1 MSLADKLFLKYLD
14 LNVFLFLS
22 GCKNVLLSDF
32 NFQEKRMSPI
42 IIKTIQFFLSLSI
55 LIVLHE
61 LGHFIPAKYFKTRVE
76 KFYLFFDVKFALFK
90 KKIGET
96 EYGIGWLPLGGYVK
110 ISGMIDES
118 MDKEAMA
125 EEPKEWEFRSKPA
138 WQRLIIMLG
147 GVTVNFVL
155 AVIIFI
161 GLAFTYGEQYISNDG
176 LKDGVWVTDTNL
188 GDALGIK
195 TGDRFVAIDGK
206 EVENLQTIP
215 YELVYGEKFTIERDG
230 NKIEKKVPVDFIET
244 ISANKENAR
253 FISQRSPFIINSVPK
268 NSPNSTT
275 GFEKGDALIEIEGT
289 AVEYLD
295 QVSPY
300 LEENKGKTVNLVVK
314 RNGTNVPLQAKI
326 SDEGKLGVTLGFDT
340 MEEYAEKGY
349 FKVETL
355 NYTFLESI
363 PAGWNKGVK
372 TLTDYIKGMK
382 KIFNPDTG
390 AYKEV
395 GGFAAIGGMFPDTWN
410 WPAFWA
416 TTAFI
421 SIILAFMNIL
431 PIPALDG
438 GHVMFLLY
446 EMVTGRKPSDK
457 FLEYA
462 QITGFFILIALLL
475 FANGNDLYKWLF
487 K

>member
-1 MSLADKLFLKYLD
+1 
-14 LNVFLFLS
+14 
-22 GCKNVLLSDF
+22 
-32 NFQEKRMSPI
+32 MSPI

-76 KFYLFFDVKFALFK
+76 KFYLFFDVKFSLFK

-147 GVTVNFVL
+147 GVTVNFIL
-155 AVIIFI
+155 AVVIFI
-161 GLAFTYGEQYISNDG
+161 GLAYAYGETYISNDS
-176 LKDGVWVTDTNL
+176 LKDGVWITDATL
-188 GDALGIK
+188 GDALGIE
-195 TGDRFVAIDGK
+195 TGDKVLAVDGK
-206 EVENLQTIP
+206 EIESLNSIMPEV
-215 YELVYGEKFTIERDG
+215 VYGEKITLERNG
-230 NKIEKKVPVDFIET
+230 EIIEKDIPVDFIET
-244 ISANKENAR
+244 ISDNRENAR
-253 FISQRSPFIINSVPK
+253 FISYRNPFVVRSIPED
-268 NSPNSTT
+268 SPNKDS
-275 GFEKGDALIEIEGT
+275 GFLEGDAVVKIAGT
-289 AVEYLD
+289 SVEFQD
-295 QVSPY
+295 QVIPV
-300 LEENKGKTVNLVVK
+300 LTANKGKTVPVEVMREGDKVSLN
-314 RNGTNVPLQAKI
+314 AKV
-326 SDEGKLGVTLGFDT
+326 SDEGKFGIYPGLGSL
-340 MEEYAEKGY
+340 EEYQEKGY
-349 FKVETL
+349 FQIKQL
-355 NYTFLESI
+355 KYTFIESI

-410 WPAFWA
+410 WPQFWG

-446 EMVTGRKPSDK
+446 EIITGRKPSDK

-475 FANGNDLYKWLF
+475 FANGNDVYKLIF

>member
-1 MSLADKLFLKYLD
+1 MT
-14 LNVFLFLS
+14 
-22 GCKNVLLSDF
+22 
-32 NFQEKRMSPI
+32 PI
-42 IIKTIQFFLSLSI
+42 VIKTIQFFLSLSL

-61 LGHFIPAKYFKTRVE
+61 LGHFIPAKLFKTRVE
-76 KFYLFFDVKFALFK
+76 KFYLFFDVKFSLFK

-96 EYGIGWLPLGGYVK
+96 VYGIGWLPLGGYVK

-118 MDKEAMA
+118 MDKEQMK
-125 EEPKEWEFRSKPA
+125 EEPKPWEFRSKPA

-147 GVTVNFVL
+147 GVTVNFIL
-155 AVIIFI
+155 AVVIFI
-161 GLAFTYGEQYISNDG
+161 GLVFTYGEQYIANDS
-176 LKDGVWVTDTNL
+176 LKDGIWVTEKSL
-188 GDALGIK
+188 GDELGIQ
-195 TGDRFVAIDGK
+195 TGDKILSVDGK
-206 EVENLQTIP
+206 KIEALQQVLP
-215 YELVYGEKFTIERDG
+215 EMVYGERYTIERDG
-230 NKIEKKVPVDFIET
+230 QVIEKEIPVDFIET
-244 ISANKENAR
+244 LSEDKEKAR
-253 FISQRSPFIINSVPK
+253 FIYYRVPFVISGVPK
-268 NSPNSTT
+268 KSPNVGS
-275 GFEKGDALIEIEGT
+275 GIQEGDAVVEMAGRP
-289 AVEYLD
+289 VEYKD
-295 QVSPY
+295 QVIPI
-300 LEENKGKTVNLVVK
+300 LEANKGGKVDVKVK
-314 RNGTNVPLQAKI
+314 RNGELVDLTLNVSEKAA
-326 SDEGKLGVTLGFDT
+326 LGVALGMT
-340 MEEYAEKGY
+340 PEEYKEAGY
-349 FKVETL
+349 LEQKTL
-355 NYTFLESI
+355 KYSFLESI

-438 GHVMFLLY
+438 GHVAFLLY

-462 QITGFFILIALLL
+462 QMIGFFILIALLL

>member
-1 MSLADKLFLKYLD
+1 
-14 LNVFLFLS
+14 
-22 GCKNVLLSDF
+22 
-32 NFQEKRMSPI
+32 MSPI

-155 AVIIFI
+155 AVVIFI
-161 GLAFTYGEQYISNDG
+161 GLAFTYGEQYISNEG
-176 LKDGVWVTDTNL
+176 LKDGVWVTDTIL

-230 NKIEKKVPVDFIET
+230 NKIEKEIPVDFIET

-253 FISQRSPFIINSVPK
+253 FISQRSPFIINNVPK
-268 NSPNSTT
+268 NSPNTTT
-275 GFEKGDALIEIEGT
+275 GFEKGDALIEVEGN

-314 RNGTNVPLQAKI
+314 RNGTDVPLQAKI
-326 SDEGKLGVTLGFDT
+326 SDEGKLGVALGFDT
-340 MEEYAEKGY
+340 IEEYEEKGY

>member
-1 MSLADKLFLKYLD
+1 M
-14 LNVFLFLS
+14 
-22 GCKNVLLSDF
+22 CDF
-32 NFQEKRMSPI
+32 NFHEIRMSPI
-42 IIKTIQFFLSLSI
+42 VIKTIQFFLSLSI

-76 KFYLFFDVKFALFK
+76 KFYLFFDVKFSLFK

-147 GVTVNFVL
+147 GVTVNFIL
-155 AVIIFI
+155 AVVIFI
-161 GLAFTYGEQYISNDG
+161 GLAYAYGETYIANDS
-176 LKDGVWVTDTNL
+176 LKDGVWVTDTTL
-188 GDALGIK
+188 GDALGIQ
-195 TGDRFVAIDGK
+195 TGDKVLAVDGK
-206 EVENLQTIP
+206 EIESLNTIVP
-215 YELVYGEKFTIERDG
+215 EVVYGENITIERDG
-230 NKIEKKVPVDFIET
+230 QKIEMEIPVNFIET
-244 ISANKENAR
+244 ISENKERVR
-253 FISQRSPFIINSVPK
+253 FIKPRLPWVISEVPEDSQNASVGFQVGDVL
-268 NSPNSTT
+268 TT
-275 GFEKGDALIEIEGT
+275 IAGSSVK
-289 AVEYLD
+289 YQD
-295 QVSPY
+295 QVFPI
-300 LEENKGKTVNLVVK
+300 LESNKGKTVDLIVN
-314 RNGTNVPLQAKI
+314 RNGTDVPLKAKI
-326 SDEGKLGVTLGFDT
+326 SEEAKLGLMIGMTGAD
-340 MEEYAEKGY
+340 AEKQGFLKY
-349 FKVETL
+349 NTTD
-355 NYTFLESI
+355 YTFLESI

-446 EMVTGRKPSDK
+446 EMITGRKPSDK

-475 FANGNDLYKWLF
+475 FANGNDVYKAIF